1 MGPPHVIEGSSAR
14 TPRWKR
20 ALDLVVG
27 GPMALVTLPI
37 IGGVAIANRLAGDG
51 GPLLYRATRIG
62 EGGREITV
70 FKLRT
75 MVVGSDG
82 GGGPLTQRDDP
93 RITRVGRFLRR
104 HKLDELPQLWNVVRG
119 EMSLVGPRPE
129 DPSFVDWSDPAH
141 AAVFTARPGIT
152 GLAQLAY
159 AREEELHV
167 GAEAVDLYRS
177 RILPRKLRLDRWYL
191 EHRAVRL
198 DARILLR
205 TGAIVLGIPRRRWT
219 RSRPP
224 GV

>member
-1 MGPPHVIEGSSAR
+1 
-14 TPRWKR
+14 
-20 ALDLVVG
+20 
-27 GPMALVTLPI
+27 MAIATLPLL
-37 IGGVAIANRLAGDG
+37 GGVAVANRLVGDR

-62 EGGREITV
+62 EGGRPITV
-70 FKLRT
+70 YKLRT
-75 MVVGSDG
+75 MTADS

-119 EMSLVGPRPE
+119 DMSLVGPRPE
-129 DPSFVDWSDPAH
+129 DPGFVDWSNPVH
-141 AAVFTARPGIT
+141 ATVFRARPGIT

-167 GAEAVDLYRS
+167 GDDAMSLYRE

-191 EHRAVRL
+191 DHSGPGL

-205 TGAIVLGIPRRRWT
+205 TAGIVVGVKRPRWT
-219 RSRPP
+219 RARRRRRIA
-224 GV
+224 